1 MAIVKMKK
9 FTLLAFESQRA
20 ELLEKLQAFA
30 EVEFINLQDNDFLES
45 NEDFKDLSKEGLD
58 SEYAECEEKLSKAK
72 FALNF
77 LKEYVPQ
84 KSGLQALKEG
94 KVELTL
100 KELEEKVLNSNWE
113 AIFDKV
119 KEKEAEFN
127 KLDNEKTKLQSTID
141 SLSPWENFDASF
153 EDLESLVDNDYID
166 SLIDGDNDYDY

>member
-100 KELEEKVLNSNWE
+100 KEFELLLNLVKNKNRALSREYLLEKIWGYEYMGETRTVDTHIQKLRRKLNLADNIKTVYKIGYRLEE
-113 AIFDKV
+113 
-119 KEKEAEFN
+119 
-127 KLDNEKTKLQSTID
+127 
-141 SLSPWENFDASF
+141 
-153 EDLESLVDNDYID
+153 
-166 SLIDGDNDYDY
+166 